1 MAIIDDGFKAANQL
15 SGDLPTNWN
24 FRDFTEEGMYAG
36 DSVHGTACAEI
47 IHDVAPDAELTLLKV
62 GDLLDFENAVDHSR
76 RAGIDIISQSLFWL
90 AGFGNGRG
98 LACNIVNDAAEHG
111 ILWVNAAGNSAKSHY
126 SGFWN
131 DSDSDG
137 WHNYGGGD
145 EQLSFQAAEGDSV
158 TLILTWNDWPTT
170 SDNYDFYLYKSGT
183 SADSEPVGES
193 TDIQDSSGGI
203 PVERIKYKVEES
215 GTYGIA
221 ISSLGARPQRLKLW
235 SFDHGLLEHS
245 APANSIEVPADA
257 SGVMSVGA
265 IHPWDWATGR
275 IADYSSRGPTTDG
288 RVKPDLAAPSG
299 VSTVSYGVST
309 ASHGT
314 EGYFGTSAAAP
325 HVAGAAALIKSAN
338 PSYSLDDLWDA
349 LIAAT
354 VDIDAFGKD
363 NNTGYGKLVLPLMER
378 QEVILPQI
386 TSLSPTSVRYGQV
399 VTISGTG
406 FGADRGTGR
415 VVFYGGTEP
424 SSSQYVNWSDT
435 RIQVRVPTG
444 ARTGDMQVITAT
456 GSDTA
461 RLTVTSPWV
470 SSVSPRSGRTNTL
483 VTVTGSNFGASRG
496 NNSVRIGSRTISSY
510 SSWSSTTIRFRIP
523 VNTRSG
529 NLSVRTSEGTSNF
542 LSLEVTSPYLSWT
555 SPTRVKPG
563 DRLTLTGRNF
573 RSTRGLGSVVFTPS
587 VRPSSGDYVSWS
599 DRRIVVEVPDR
610 AKSGDV
616 KVITSHGSSGT
627 RRIEVQEI
635 DEPRITSVSPTRV
648 RYNQILTIRGT
659 GFGAS
664 RGAGKVVFFGGTEPR
679 FYQYVSWSETRIQVR
694 VPTGARTGNLQVVST
709 KGRATIRLTVT
720 SPWVRSISPRSGR
733 TNALI
738 TVSGSNF
745 GATRGS
751 SWIRAGATV
760 ISSYSFWSNTTIR
773 FRIPVN
779 TRSGNLYVST
789 SEGRSNSISL
799 EVTSPYLGWVSPT
812 RVSPG
817 DRLTLTGGNFGSARG
832 LGYVLFTLNVRP
844 SSGDYVSWS
853 DSRIVVEVPARAKT
867 GDVRVVTARGSSGT
881 RRIEVEGEDLEP
893 LPSTGIFGYSPPE
906 LTEHPKSVKFGFV
919 GAEHDLIVSWFLKND
934 AEVGL
939 FVNVRDYGSMPVR
952 TEWQLW
958 YTTLLQ
964 SELNSGQNVIEF
976 RNQANQDRTSNY
988 AQLAVDGS
996 EAVEALRCQAGCRR
1010 PAPVSLVA
1018 SCRDRAGPSPRPSTP
1033 RSPSPSAPRPP
1044 ARSAFPSTTWLDS
1057 GSASCATPGP
1067 RPGPT
1072 RRAGMAGLIQ
1082 AQTPGQGYIV
1092 YCSRLEP
1099 SPSLPGWC

>member
-1 MAIIDDGFKAANQL
+1 M
-15 SGDLPTNWN
+15 
-24 FRDFTEEGMYAG
+24 
-36 DSVHGTACAEI
+36 
-47 IHDVAPDAELTLLKV
+47 
-62 GDLLDFENAVDHSR
+62 
-76 RAGIDIISQSLFWL
+76 
-90 AGFGNGRG
+90 
-98 LACNIVNDAAEHG
+98 
-111 ILWVNAAGNSAKSHY
+111 
-126 SGFWN
+126 
-131 DSDSDG
+131 
-137 WHNYGGGD
+137 
-145 EQLSFQAAEGDSV
+145 
-158 TLILTWNDWPTT
+158 
-170 SDNYDFYLYKSGT
+170 
-183 SADSEPVGES
+183 
-193 TDIQDSSGGI
+193 
-203 PVERIKYKVEES
+203 
-215 GTYGIA
+215 
-221 ISSLGARPQRLKLW
+221 
-235 SFDHGLLEHS
+235 
-245 APANSIEVPADA
+245 
-257 SGVMSVGA
+257 
-265 IHPWDWATGR
+265 
-275 IADYSSRGPTTDG
+275 
-288 RVKPDLAAPSG
+288 
-299 VSTVSYGVST
+299 SYGVST
-309 ASHGT
+309 ASYGT

-363 NNTGYGKLVLPLMER
+363 NNTGYGKLVLPVMER

-386 TSLSPTSVRYGQV
+386 TSLSPTSVRYHQV
-399 VTISGTG
+399 VTINGTG
-406 FGADRGTGR
+406 FGSDRGTGKM
-415 VVFYGGTEP
+415 VFYPDTEP
-424 SSSQYVNWSDT
+424 SSSQYLSWSDT

-444 ARTGDMQVITAT
+444 ARTGNLQVITAT
-456 GSDTA
+456 GSTSA
-461 RLTVTSPWV
+461 RLTITSPWV

-496 NNSVRIGSRTISSY
+496 SNSVRIGSRTISSY
-510 SSWSSTTIRFRIP
+510 SSWSSSTIRFRIP

-542 LSLEVTSPYLSWT
+542 VSLEVTSPYLSWT

-599 DRRIVVEVPDR
+599 DSRIVVEVPDR

-616 KVITSHGSSGT
+616 KVITSQGSSGT

-664 RGAGKVVFFGGTEPR
+664 RGTGKVVFFGGTEPR
-679 FYQYVSWSETRIQVR
+679 SYQYVSWSETRIQVR

-779 TRSGNLYVST
+779 TQSGNLYVST
-789 SEGRSNSISL
+789 SEGRSNSLSL

-817 DRLTLTGGNFGSARG
+817 DRLTLTGGNFGSTRG
-832 LGYVLFTLNVRP
+832 LGYILFTPNVRP

-867 GDVRVVTARGSSGT
+867 GDLKAVTARGSSGT

-906 LTEHPKSVKFGFV
+906 LTEHPKSVKFGFE
-919 GAEHDLIVSWFLKND
+919 GLGHDLLMTWYLKND
-934 AEVGL
+934 AEVKIL
-939 FVNVRDYGSMPVR
+939 VNGQDYGSVPVR
-952 TEWQLW
+952 TEWQRW
-958 YTTLLQ
+958 YSTLLQ
-964 SELNSGQNVIEF
+964 RHLNSGQNVIEF

-988 AQLAVDGS
+988 AHWQLTEVKLWKPFDAKL
-996 EAVEALRCQAGCRR
+996 AAG
-1010 PAPVSLVA
+1010 
-1018 SCRDRAGPSPRPSTP
+1018 
-1033 RSPSPSAPRPP
+1033 
-1044 ARSAFPSTTWLDS
+1044 ARL
-1057 GSASCATPGP
+1057 
-1067 RPGPT
+1067 
-1072 RRAGMAGLIQ
+1072 L
-1082 AQTPGQGYIV
+1082 
-1092 YCSRLEP
+1092 
-1099 SPSLPGWC
+1099 SPSLLLAETGLGHPFPAPFNAEVSVPFTTNAPGQVRISVYNLAGQRVRLLRDGWAEAGSHEAHWDGRTDSGTDAGSGIYCVLLKTRTLTQSARLVLIR